1 MNDVEPV
8 EIRPSARPQ
17 ARPVPLVL
25 GIVLALMGVPLLVAG
40 LGLGWA
46 LGTQRD
52 ADGFFTTPAREL
64 TTETVALSSTVLELG
79 RAGED
84 DWWADNDVA
93 TVRVRASSESPVF
106 LGIGPSDDVRAW
118 LDAAAYDELTDVT
131 ADPFD
136 YTLTRRG
143 EGGSLTGAPGDQ
155 EIWIAQV
162 SGPGEQT
169 LEWDVTGGSWTVVIM
184 NTDGSPGV
192 TADVSAGGRLGML
205 VPLAWTL
212 GLLGVA
218 LAAAGAVLIVWGAS
232 PPDPAAPGRRK
243 VTTVDDGRA
252 SPVTVTGMQ
261 DASLSRWL
269 WLVKWFLAIPHFIVL
284 AVLWTAFVVLTFVA
298 FVAIL
303 VTGRYPRSLFDLNV
317 GILRWSWRVQ
327 FYATNA
333 IGTDRYPPFSLAP
346 SPAYPADL
354 DIAYPEQ
361 LSRGLVLVK
370 SWLLAI
376 PHLIVVSV
384 LAGAWQLG
392 SDEGAQVTVGG
403 LIGALTLAAGL
414 VLLVTGRY
422 PTPLFDLLVGLNRWV
437 YRVIAYVALM
447 TDDYPPF
454 RLDQG
459 PAEPA
464 PAPAP
469 SGTGWPAGSAAEPH
483 AQEAH
488 QP

>member
-1 MNDVEPV
+1 MSNVAPV
-8 EIRPSARPQ
+8 EIHPTPRPQ

-25 GIVLALMGVPLLVAG
+25 GVVLALLGVPLVLAG

-46 LGTQRD
+46 LATQRD
-52 ADGFFTTPAREL
+52 DDGFFTTPTREL
-64 TTETVALSSTVLELG
+64 TTETVAMSSTVLELG

-106 LGIGPSDDVRAW
+106 VGIGPSEDVRAW
-118 LDAAAYDELTDVT
+118 LDDAAYDELTDVT
-131 ADPFD
+131 GDPFD

-143 EGGSLTGAPGDQ
+143 EGGSLAGAPADQ
-155 EIWIAQV
+155 EIWTAQV
-162 SGPGEQT
+162 SGPERQT
-169 LEWDVTGGSWTVVIM
+169 LEWDVAPGSWTVVIM
-184 NTDGSPGV
+184 NADGSEGV
-192 TADVSAGGRLGML
+192 TADVSAGGRLGLL

-212 GLLGVA
+212 GLLGLA
-218 LAAAGAVLIVWGAS
+218 LVVVGGVLIVWGAS
-232 PPDPAAPGRRK
+232 PPNPVAPGQRK
-243 VTTVDDGRA
+243 VTTADDRRR
-252 SPVTVTGMQ
+252 SPVTLTGVQ

-269 WLVKWFLAIPHFIVL
+269 WLVKWFLATPHLIVL
-284 AVLWTAFVVLTFVA
+284 AVLWTAFVVLTLVA

-303 VTGRYPRSLFDLNV
+303 VTGRYPRSLFELNV

-346 SPAYPADL
+346 SPTYPADL
-354 DIAYPEQ
+354 DVAYPDH

-376 PHLIVVSV
+376 PHLIVIAV

-392 SDEGAQVTVGG
+392 SDDGAQVTVGG
-403 LIGALTLAAGL
+403 LIGALTLAAGIM
-414 VLLVTGRY
+414 LLFTGRY

-459 PAEPA
+459 PHEPS
-464 PAPAP
+464 PSPVP

-483 AQEAH
+483 AEEAR